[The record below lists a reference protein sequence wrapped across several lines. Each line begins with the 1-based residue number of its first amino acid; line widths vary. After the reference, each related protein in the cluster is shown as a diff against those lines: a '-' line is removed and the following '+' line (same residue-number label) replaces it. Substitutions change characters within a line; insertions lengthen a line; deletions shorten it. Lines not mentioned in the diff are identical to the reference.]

1 MLRKNI
7 FLTIFAV
14 VTFGLLPLLF
24 VGAPVGLRYLSDLS
38 GAIEKIKSGSLDA
51 MPLTSEVFDRHGE
64 KVGEF
69 NTEKRFFVNLAEI
82 PLHVRQ
88 AFISAEDKDF
98 YHHRGISPVSMV
110 RSLIAN
116 IRGQAIRQGASTI
129 TQQVARTWFLS
140 REKTVERKVKEI
152 ILSVIMERYLSKD
165 KILELYLNKIYL
177 GNRSYGIEAACRNY
191 FRKSTSEISI
201 GEAAM
206 LAGLPKSP
214 SRFAPNKNPKAASDR
229 QAFVLNRL
237 VDDKFISEQD
247 AIDWKKFPVPVAKL
261 PEDHL
266 SKAPYFVSAVREE
279 MLSRFEL
286 EDLPESGLKITT
298 TLDYELQQ
306 AADSKL
312 EKMLVAIRKNAVND
326 FNHSSKIEGSILSLN
341 PSTGEV
347 LAIQGGTDFSRSQF
361 NRAIHTRRQV
371 GGMFMPVYVSL
382 ALERGYSVASLIG
395 DDPMGGRT
403 YKKNSGRK
411 SLYDLI
417 TEGAALDGAPLY
429 VALGSGSVRE
439 HAVKMGFNFT
449 REDLSLALG
458 FGEASSMELAKAYSI
473 FVNGGLP
480 VQPYMI
486 QKIEDASG
494 RVIYQAPITSLED
507 NSRVLSAQ
515 SAFMVYHL
523 LRDAVMRGHADMAKG
538 ISNTAGGLSSAT
550 DDLHNSW
557 FVGVMPN
564 IVTSVWV
571 GAERGRTRLGKTPES
586 VADISEMVWKE
597 FMTASPSPYQNPD
610 QKVPLPAGISF
621 SRIASDAGKTISLPV
636 LTGREPR
643 SEIKNF

>member
-1 MLRKNI
+1 MLRKNFI
-7 FLTIFAV
+7 LTIFAV
-14 VTFGLLPLLF
+14 GTFGLVPLIF
-24 VGAPVGLRYLSDLS
+24 VGAPIGLRYLSELS
-38 GAIEKIKSGSLDA
+38 GPIAKIKTGSLDA
-51 MPLTSEVFDRHGE
+51 MPLTSEVFDRNGR

-69 NTEKRFFVNLAEI
+69 NTEKRFFVHLEDI
-82 PLHVRQ
+82 PQHVRQ

-98 YHHRGISPVSMV
+98 FRHLGISPISMV

-116 IRGQAIRQGASTI
+116 IQGNAIKQGASTI

-140 REKTVERKVKEI
+140 REKTLERKVKEI
-152 ILSVIMERYLSKD
+152 ILAVVMERYLTKD

-177 GNRSYGIEAACRNY
+177 GNRSYGIEAASRNY
-191 FRKSTSEISI
+191 FRKSTNEISI

-214 SRFAPNKNPKAASDR
+214 SRYAPNKHPKAATDR

-237 VDDKFISEQD
+237 VEDQFISAKD
-247 AIDWKKFPVPVAKL
+247 AKDWKKYPIPVAKL

-286 EDLPESGLKITT
+286 ENLPESGLKITT

-306 AADSKL
+306 AADDKL
-312 EKMLVAIRKNAVND
+312 EKMLVAIRKNAVNE
-326 FNHSSKIEGSILSLN
+326 FNHQSKIEGSILSLN
-341 PSTGEV
+341 PMTGEV
-347 LAIQGGTDFSRSQF
+347 LAIQGGTDFHSSQF

-382 ALERGYSVASLIG
+382 ALERGYSVTSLIG
-395 DDPMGGRT
+395 DDPMGGRK
-403 YKKNSGRK
+403 YNKDSGRK

-417 TEGAALDGAPLY
+417 TAGAALDGAPLY
-429 VALGSGSVRE
+429 VALGSGSVQE
-439 HAVKMGFNFT
+439 HAIKMGFNFS

-458 FGEASSMELAKAYSI
+458 FGEASSMELAAAYSI
-473 FVNGGLP
+473 FANGGLP
-480 VQPYMI
+480 VQPFMI
-486 QKIEDASG
+486 QRIEDASG
-494 RVIYQAPITSLED
+494 HVIYQAPAPSQED

-523 LRDAVMRGHADMAKG
+523 LRDAVMQGHADMAKG
-538 ISNTAGGLSSAT
+538 ISDTAAGLSSAT

-571 GAERGRTRLGKTPES
+571 GAERGRARLGKTPES

-597 FMTASPSPYQNPD
+597 YMAASPSDYRNP
-610 QKVPLPAGISF
+610 KRKIPLPPGISF
-621 SRIASDAGKTISLPV
+621 SRIPSERGKTISLPV

-643 SEIKNF
+643 AEIKNF